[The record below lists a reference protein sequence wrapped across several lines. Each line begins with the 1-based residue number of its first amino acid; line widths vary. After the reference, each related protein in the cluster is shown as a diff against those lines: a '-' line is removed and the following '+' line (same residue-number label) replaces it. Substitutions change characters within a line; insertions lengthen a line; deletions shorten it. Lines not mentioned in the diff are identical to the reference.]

1 MGLLGLVVSAGILLA
16 GVPLLGPMVVVA
28 AMPLVWAGF
37 MLATRRTLTQQRITP
52 AVLIEA
58 LRGPNHHRQGFAQL
72 GLAYLLATLAVMQL
86 AHVLGPGADVLG
98 QVIEQ
103 SKSASEVMTH
113 PDVQA
118 DLLWRMGLSL
128 PVSLLFWHTPALL
141 LWTRTPVHKALFFS
155 AVASWRNLGA
165 FVIYGAGWMLALTA
179 LVLLD
184 RVVFSLLP
192 DALSGLM
199 AVASGLWLFSAFY
212 GSLYFTVTDCF
223 DQGEADTS
231 PPATTIIT
239 PSDE

>member
-1 MGLLGLVVSAGILLA
+1 MKLRIVPARQGLVWLRRGLEVARLQPFHLMGLLGLVVSAGILLA

-103 SKSASEVMTH
+103 SKSASEVMT
-113 PDVQA
+113 
-118 DLLWRMGLSL
+118 R
-128 PVSLLFWHTPALL
+128 
-141 LWTRTPVHKALFFS
+141 S
-155 AVASWRNLGA
+155 ATATASSM
-165 FVIYGAGWMLALTA
+165 VWML
-179 LVLLD
+179 
-184 RVVFSLLP
+184 VVWRCVKKF
-192 DALSGLM
+192 
-199 AVASGLWLFSAFY
+199 
-212 GSLYFTVTDCF
+212 
-223 DQGEADTS
+223 
-231 PPATTIIT
+231 
-239 PSDE
+239 